1 MRELSVYYCSKC
13 GRYGYYYISK
23 NAVCQDCQTPMN
35 LLPISYQDFMNLDF
49 AARDQLIADQLTEN
63 LIPHSSILQKILA
76 ISESSSVRIETAQL
90 CTAIEELEEENARLR
105 QENKELEHTIS
116 WMHELIWD
124 LTRRL
129 HS

>member
-13 GRYGYYYISK
+13 GRYGYYHISK
-23 NAVCQDCQTPMN
+23 NAVCQDCRIPMTI
-35 LLPISYQDFMNLDF
+35 LPISYQDFMNLDL
-49 AARDQLIADQLTEN
+49 AARDQMIADQLTEN
-63 LIPHSSILQKILA
+63 LVPHSSILQKILA
-76 ISESSSVRIETAQL
+76 ISESSSTRIETARL
-90 CTAIEELEEENARLR
+90 CTAIKELEQENARLR
-105 QENKELEHTIS
+105 QKNKELEDTVS